1 MVHFI
6 KKALRA
12 VVQILR
18 DFNEILEDYGEEK
31 VKRLIY
37 KEKMNF
43 KMKNYYE
50 FESFSQRR
58 DINK

>member
-31 VKRLIY
+31 VKRLFT
-37 KEKMNF
+37 KK
-43 KMKNYYE
+43 K
-50 FESFSQRR
+50 
-58 DINK
+58 

>member
-6 KKALRA
+6 KKVLGA

-31 VKRLIY
+31 VKRFIY
-37 KEKMNF
+37 K
-43 KMKNYYE
+43 KNE
-50 FESFSQRR
+50 FQDEELL
-58 DINK
+58 

>member
-6 KKALRA
+6 KKALWA

-31 VKRLIY
+31 VKRLFT
-37 KEKMNF
+37 KK
-43 KMKNYYE
+43 K
-50 FESFSQRR
+50 
-58 DINK
+58 